1 LSKTNSVPKTST
13 KTKSQRR
20 SAKPAAKAAPAGKTP
35 APKRPRTPAGDSAI
49 AAPRAAGGGG
59 LSAAYQVLLAA
70 KAPMRVKDL
79 SKAVIDKGL
88 WAPGGK
94 TPWATL
100 ASALGREIKH
110 GDEVRFKKTGRGLF
124 EALSTR

>member
-1 LSKTNSVPKTST
+1 MSKTNSVPKTNT
-13 KTKSQRR
+13 KPQRR

-35 APKRPRTPAGDSAI
+35 APKRPRMPARDSA
-49 AAPRAAGGGG
+49 ATVRAVGGGGG

-79 SKAVIDKGL
+79 TKAVIDKGL

-110 GDEVRFKKTGRGLF
+110 GEDARFKKTGRGLF